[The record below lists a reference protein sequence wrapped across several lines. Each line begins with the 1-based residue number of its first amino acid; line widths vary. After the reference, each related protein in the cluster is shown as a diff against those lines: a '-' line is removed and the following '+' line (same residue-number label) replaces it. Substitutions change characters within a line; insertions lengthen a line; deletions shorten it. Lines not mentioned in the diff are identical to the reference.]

1 MASSPEKQELI
12 GGKLKKVKLRKRE
25 LPTAEKAANVDL
37 LVYDCIEQLQLR
49 GSVVLICFFADPT
62 RT

>member
-25 LPTAEKAANVDL
+25 LPTAEKAAN
-37 LVYDCIEQLQLR
+37 EQGRAPLR
-49 GSVVLICFFADPT
+49 PYLDELKRRSAEGSFSML
-62 RT
+62 